1 MSSGTDVVVFRVADH
16 GTLLVT
22 RDQGAV
28 VRGELLRVLH
38 GHGSE
43 PVEVHL
49 DGVDTYT
56 PSFMDELLGKTL
68 LEIGRDGFR
77 DRVRL
82 VATRNDVQKLAN
94 LVLNNRL
101 ASLRVPVEKRR

>member
-1 MSSGTDVVVFRVADH
+1 MSSGTDVVVFRVSDH
-16 GTLLVT
+16 GILLVT

-28 VRGELLRVLH
+28 VRGELLRVLREH
-38 GHGSE
+38 GGDT
-43 PVEVHL
+43 VEVHL

-68 LEIGRDGFR
+68 VEIGRDAFR

-101 ASLRVPVEKRR
+101 ASLRGPAAKKR

>member
-1 MSSGTDVVVFRVADH
+1 MSSEAKVAVFQVVDH

-22 RDQGAV
+22 RDQGAI
-28 VRGELLRVLH
+28 VRGALLRMLIEH
-38 GHGSE
+38 GTDS
-43 PVEVHL
+43 VEVNL

-68 LEIGRDGFR
+68 IEIGRDQFR

-82 VATRNDVQKLAN
+82 VATRNDVRQLAN

-101 ASLRVPVEKRR
+101 ASLRSAAKKKP

>member
-1 MSSGTDVVVFRVADH
+1 MSSEVEVVVFRVADH
-16 GTLLVT
+16 GTLLLT

-28 VRGELLRVLH
+28 VRGKLIHTLGEH
-38 GHGSE
+38 GAA

-56 PSFMDELLGKTL
+56 PSFMDEMLGKTL
-68 LEIGRDGFR
+68 VDIGKEAFR

-82 VATRNDVQKLAN
+82 VATRNDVRKLAN

-101 ASLRVPVEKRR
+101 SALRANSQNR

>member
-1 MSSGTDVVVFRVADH
+1 MSSEVKVVVFQVADH

-22 RDQGAV
+22 RDQGAI
-28 VRGELLRVLH
+28 VRGELVRMLH
-38 GHGSE
+38 EHGTDS
-43 PVEVHL
+43 VEVNL

-68 LEIGRDGFR
+68 VEIGRDEFR

-82 VATRNDVQKLAN
+82 VATRNDVRQLAN

-101 ASLRVPVEKRR
+101 ASLRSPAKKKP

>member
-1 MSSGTDVVVFRVADH
+1 MSSDTKAIVFRVADH

-28 VRGELLRVLH
+28 VRDALIQMLGEH
-38 GHGSE
+38 NTD
-43 PVEVHL
+43 PVDVDL

-68 LEIGRDGFR
+68 VEIGQDAFR
-77 DRVRL
+77 ARVRL
-82 VATRNDVQKLAN
+82 VAARNDVRKLAN

-101 ASLRVPVEKRR
+101 ASVRALPPQNR